1 MAKKDNTMIIL
12 GVAAVL
18 AIICLVFLFQNALSG
33 GVVRSFPDVVY
44 VKNIPQAVQDFP
56 QPVMYDPMLTYADS
70 LLCDEQARLGTVIK
84 GFTWEASTAN
94 QRAMREK
101 GTTKMVCVDAPPQI
115 ANKVFACCQPPIPP
129 LSN

>member
-44 VKNIPQAVQDFP
+44 VKNIPKAVQEFP
-56 QPVMYDPMLTYADS
+56 KPVMYDPMLTYADS

-84 GFTWEASTAN
+84 GFTWEASTPN
-94 QRAMREK
+94 QKAMREK
-101 GTTKMVCVDAPPQI
+101 GTTKMVCMSAPAQI
-115 ANKVFACCQPPIPP
+115 SNKVFACCQPPIPP
-129 LSN
+129 LN